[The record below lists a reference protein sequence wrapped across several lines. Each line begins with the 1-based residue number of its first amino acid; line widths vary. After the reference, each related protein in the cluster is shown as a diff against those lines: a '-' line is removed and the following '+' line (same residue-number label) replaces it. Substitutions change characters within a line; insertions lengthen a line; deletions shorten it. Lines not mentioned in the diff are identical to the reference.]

1 MEWIIESYDRRTDR
15 DGENRFPTESAFIRA
30 TEDLLG
36 NVGKGFVSATLPD
49 GTIVQDER
57 ALRTLIAARADPR

>member
-15 DGENRFPTESAFIRA
+15 DGENRFPIESAFISA
-30 TEDLLG
+30 AEDLLR
-36 NVGKGFVSATLPD
+36 NVEKGFVSATLPD